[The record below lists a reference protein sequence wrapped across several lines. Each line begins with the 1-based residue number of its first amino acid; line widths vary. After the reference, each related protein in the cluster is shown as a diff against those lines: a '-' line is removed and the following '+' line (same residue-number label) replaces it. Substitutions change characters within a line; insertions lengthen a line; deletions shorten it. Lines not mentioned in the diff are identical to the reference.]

1 MSSSYSTVF
10 LLSLYS
16 VHKVNNC
23 ILFSM
28 DKTDTEHP
36 EKGGLGKGDMTE
48 KGSWGKGGMT
58 EKGGWSKGG
67 MTE

>member
-10 LLSLYS
+10 WLSLYS
-16 VHKVNNC
+16 VHTVNNC

-36 EKGGLGKGDMTE
+36 ENGG
-48 KGSWGKGGMT
+48 WGKGGMT
-58 EKGGWSKGG
+58 EKGGWGKGV
-67 MTE
+67 